1 MRSRLTNL
9 LAVALLVACTGHAAY
24 GQGYPGHPMHL
35 IIPFPT
41 GGATDILGRVLAQK
55 LGAEL
60 GQPFVIDNIPGSGG
74 SLGAGN
80 AARAAADG
88 YTLLLGTSSL
98 SVARALGAP
107 LPYDVVRDF
116 APIIHLADAPR
127 VLAVSAALP
136 YRSMTELIA
145 GARQRPGVLN
155 YASSG
160 IGTIPLLSAEEFKL
174 LARVDI
180 THVPYKGTTQAFADL
195 APGQIAMLLDSV
207 VSVQASVRS
216 GKVRIL
222 AVSSAQRSAL
232 MPDVPTFAEAGLPG
246 FIENS
251 YFGLFAPIATSAAII
266 EQINAAANRLLKR
279 GELSEQLS
287 RTGAVPVGGT
297 PQALGLL
304 VVQEATRWSGV
315 IKAAGVTPE

>member
-1 MRSRLTNL
+1 METFMWATAATTKSESFHASDRGFLFGWHHSHDRHRLHDSDRVDDISSSFRSRTN
-9 LAVALLVACTGHAAY
+9 V
-24 GQGYPGHPMHL
+24 
-35 IIPFPT
+35 
-41 GGATDILGRVLAQK
+41 GRSRCGNDRL
-55 LGAEL
+55 
-60 GQPFVIDNIPGSGG
+60 FVIENIPGCGG

-160 IGTIPLLSAEEFKL
+160 IGTIPHLSAEEFKL

-180 THVPYKGTTQAFADL
+180 THVPYFVCQLIPLGCRL
-195 APGQIAMLLDSV
+195 
-207 VSVQASVRS
+207 
-216 GKVRIL
+216 
-222 AVSSAQRSAL
+222 
-232 MPDVPTFAEAGLPG
+232 
-246 FIENS
+246 
-251 YFGLFAPIATSAAII
+251 II
-266 EQINAAANRLLKR
+266 C
-279 GELSEQLS
+279 
-287 RTGAVPVGGT
+287 
-297 PQALGLL
+297 
-304 VVQEATRWSGV
+304 
-315 IKAAGVTPE
+315 

>member
-1 MRSRLTNL
+1 M
-9 LAVALLVACTGHAAY
+9 
-24 GQGYPGHPMHL
+24 Q
-35 IIPFPT
+35 
-41 GGATDILGRVLAQK
+41 
-55 LGAEL
+55 
-60 GQPFVIDNIPGSGG
+60 
-74 SLGAGN
+74 
-80 AARAAADG
+80 AADG

-160 IGTIPLLSAEEFKL
+160 IGTIPHLSAEEFKL

-195 APGQIAMLLDSV
+195 ATGQIAMLLDSV